1 MPVRVIL
8 GGVWTKEPLV
18 SDWGTRPRKTAAD
31 ASGPWAHPSAGPAGQ
46 LPPAGYAGA
55 AGAAPTAGYAGGA
68 ATAPTA
74 GYAGGAATAPIDGS
88 AWWSDALADPWRDP
102 AAPSAVVVTPAAS
115 DVPALESPGTE
126 SREGPRRGL
135 GLVLLVSVITALL
148 AGALG
153 GTLGFVFASRGAVGS
168 GPQLGGGSTGAAPLT
183 QRPPDSLAGVV
194 KKVLPSVITV
204 KIHDGGSTSLGS
216 GFIVTSDGYAIT
228 NDHVVGGASG
238 SATVTFSNGNTVT
251 AKVVGSDPESD
262 VAVLKL
268 DASNLTPV
276 EFGDSD
282 AVQAGDPVLAIGS
295 PLALANTVTYGIV
308 SALDRPIE
316 AGESGGPTRYYAA
329 IQTDAAV
336 NHGNSGGPLVDAG
349 GRVIGI
355 NAVIKSLASDQ
366 EQAGNV
372 GLAFAIPINQAKR
385 LAQDI
390 VATGRARRT
399 VIGAE
404 LEPSYRGPTGGVRLQ
419 TVAAGGPAANAG
431 LKVRDVLQRIG
442 GAPLEEPGDLIAM
455 VRKYAPGTGVS
466 VEYQRDGAKH
476 SAQVVLTADV
486 K

>member
-1 MPVRVIL
+1 MDE
-8 GGVWTKEPLV
+8 GVPIVT
-18 SDWGTRPRKTAAD
+18 DWGTRPRGNTPD
-31 ASGPWAHPSAGPAGQ
+31 TSGAWAHPSPGPATPQGTGA
-46 LPPAGYAGA
+46 PPGSIDWGRPGGTASAHRGAFPDPTRTADGA
-55 AGAAPTAGYAGGA
+55 AAPGST
-68 ATAPTA
+68 
-74 GYAGGAATAPIDGS
+74 S
-88 AWWSDALADPWRDP
+88 AWWSDALTDPWRDP
-102 AAPSAVVVTPAAS
+102 AAPAAVVVTPAVS
-115 DVPALESPGTE
+115 DAPVLESTE
-126 SREGPRRGL
+126 TSASPDGPRRGL

-153 GTLGFVFASRGAVGS
+153 GTLGFVFASRGSVGT
-168 GPQLGGGSTGAAPLT
+168 GARLGGGGSAPLT

-204 KIHDGGSTSLGS
+204 KVHGGGGTSIGS
-216 GFIVTSDGYAIT
+216 GFIVSPDGYAIT
-228 NDHVVGGASG
+228 NDHVVTGATG
-238 SATVTFSNGNTVT
+238 PAAVTFSDGNTVS

-268 DASNLTPV
+268 EADKLTPI

-282 AVQAGDPVLAIGS
+282 SVQVGDPVLAIGS

-308 SALDRPIE
+308 SAVDRPIA
-316 AGESGGPTRYYAA
+316 AGEAGGPTRYYAA

-390 VATGRARRT
+390 VDTGKARRT

-404 LEPSYRGPTGGVRLQ
+404 LEASYRGPNGGVRLQ
-419 TVAAGGPAANAG
+419 TVEAGGPAANAG
-431 LKVRDVLQRIG
+431 LKVGDVLTRIG

-476 SAQVVLTADV
+476 NAQVVLAADV